1 MFLSVPYVSE
11 KVWGY
16 ERWIASAHAVGNS
29 TADKSASPEYA
40 GKTLGEITGGDFPLL
55 VKLIQANDTLS
66 VQVHPDDEYARR
78 VENTYGKTECW
89 YILDAVPGAT
99 LVCGLNKEYTRAELE
114 TALKSGTLAD
124 CLKYVSVSKGDF
136 VFIPAGTVHAIQ
148 GGLRLLEVQEPSD
161 VTYRLYDWG
170 RPREIHVAKA
180 LEVTKCSAPEPVR
193 NFSGV
198 FSCDYCRLEK
208 CVVGAG
214 STGDT
219 SSASSGAGGANS
231 DASCEANNGASGAT
245 NGEPVVQLPGKR
257 KEASA
262 VLFVLEGE
270 GTLSSSKGNTLFVKP
285 EDTVIL
291 SADEDV
297 TVFPVAGKSLSYMKI
312 TFPA

>member
-124 CLKYVSVSKGDF
+124 CLKYVPVSKGDF

-198 FSCDYCRLEK
+198 FSCDYFRLEK

-214 STGDT
+214 TSSGAASLAVVGAGSTGDT
-219 SSASSGAGGANS
+219 HAGTIA
-231 DASCEANNGASGAT
+231 
-245 NGEPVVQLPGKR
+245 EPVVQLPGKR

-262 VLFVLEGE
+262 VLFILEGE

-291 SADEDV
+291 SADENV
-297 TVFPVAGKSLSYMKI
+297 TVSPAAGKSLSYMKI
-312 TFPA
+312 TIPM

>member
-1 MFLSVPYVSE
+1 MFLSIPYVSE

-16 ERWIASAHAVGNS
+16 ERWIASALAVGNS
-29 TADKSASPEYA
+29 VADKDSEPIYA
-40 GKTLGEITGGDFPLL
+40 GRTLGDITGGDFQLL

-99 LVCGLNKEYTRAELE
+99 LVCGLNKEYSRAELE
-114 TALKSGTLAD
+114 AALKNGTLAD
-124 CLKYVSVSKGDF
+124 CLKYVPVSKGDF

-161 VTYRLYDWG
+161 ITYRLYDWG

-198 FSCDYCRLEK
+198 FSCDYFRLEK
-208 CVVGAG
+208 CVVSGAG
-214 STGDT
+214 S
-219 SSASSGAGGANS
+219 AGGARS
-231 DASCEANNGASGAT
+231 AVAGGADK
-245 NGEPVVQLPGKR
+245 GEPVVQMPGNR

-262 VLFVLEGE
+262 VLFILEGE
-270 GTLSSSKGNTLFVKP
+270 GTLSSSRGTKLSVKP

-291 SADEDV
+291 SADE
-297 TVFPVAGKSLSYMKI
+297 TVSVMPAAGQNLSYMKI

>member
-1 MFLSVPYVSE
+1 MFLSVPYVSD

-29 TADKSASPEYA
+29 TADKSAPPEYA

-99 LVCGLNKEYTRAELE
+99 LVCGLNKEYTKDELE
-114 TALKSGTLAD
+114 SALNGGTLAD
-124 CLKYVSVSKGDF
+124 CLKYVPVSKGDF

-161 VTYRLYDWG
+161 ITYRLYDWG

-198 FSCDYCRLEK
+198 FSCDYFRLEK
-208 CVVGAG
+208 CVVSGAG
-214 STGDT
+214 SASGER
-219 SSASSGAGGANS
+219 SAVVGGA
-231 DASCEANNGASGAT
+231 DK
-245 NGEPVVQLPGKR
+245 GEPVVQMPGNR

-262 VLFVLEGE
+262 VLFILEGE
-270 GTLSSSKGNTLFVKP
+270 GMLSSSRGTKLSVKP

-297 TVFPVAGKSLSYMKI
+297 MVCPAAGKKLSYMKI

>member
-1 MFLSVPYVSE
+1 MFLSVPYVSD

-16 ERWIASAHAVGNS
+16 ERWIASAHVVGNS
-29 TADKSASPEYA
+29 VADDASEPVYA

-114 TALKSGTLAD
+114 AALNGGTLAD
-124 CLKYVSVSKGDF
+124 CLKYVPVSKGDF

-161 VTYRLYDWG
+161 ITYRLYDWG

-198 FSCDYCRLEK
+198 FSCDYFRLEK
-208 CVVGAG
+208 CVV
-214 STGDT
+214 
-219 SSASSGAGGANS
+219 SSGS
-231 DASCEANNGASGAT
+231 V
-245 NGEPVVQLPGKR
+245 GEPVVQLPGKR

-262 VLFVLEGE
+262 VLFIIEGE
-270 GTLSSSKGNTLFVKP
+270 GTLSSSRGTKLSVKP

-291 SADEDV
+291 SADEMVSV
-297 TVFPVAGKSLSYMKI
+297 TPAAGNLSYMKI
-312 TFPA
+312 SFPA

>member
-1 MFLSVPYVSE
+1 MFLSVPYVSD

-29 TADKSASPEYA
+29 TADKSAPPEYA

-99 LVCGLNKEYTRAELE
+99 LVCGLNKEYTKEELE
-114 TALKSGTLAD
+114 AALNGGTLAD
-124 CLKYVSVSKGDF
+124 CLKYVPVSKGDF

-148 GGLRLLEVQEPSD
+148 GGLRLLEIQEPSD
-161 VTYRLYDWG
+161 ITYRLYDWG

-198 FSCDYCRLEK
+198 FSCDYFRLEK
-208 CVVGAG
+208 CVVG
-214 STGDT
+214 T
-219 SSASSGAGGANS
+219 GAGGASSGTVNS
-231 DASCEANNGASGAT
+231 AGASFSAEK
-245 NGEPVVQLPGKR
+245 GEPVVQLPGKR

-262 VLFVLEGE
+262 VLFILEGE
-270 GTLSSSKGNTLFVKP
+270 GALSSSKGNTLSVKP

-291 SADEDV
+291 SADEVV
-297 TVFPVAGKSLSYMKI
+297 TVTPTAGKSLSYMKI

>member
-29 TADKSASPEYA
+29 TADKSAPPEYA

-78 VENTYGKTECW
+78 VENTFGKTECW

-99 LVCGLNKEYTRAELE
+99 LVCGLNKEYTKAELE
-114 TALKSGTLAD
+114 AALNGGTLAD
-124 CLKYVSVSKGDF
+124 CLKYVPVSKGDF

-161 VTYRLYDWG
+161 ITYRLYDWG

-198 FSCDYCRLEK
+198 FSCDYFRLEK
-208 CVVGAG
+208 CVVGA
-214 STGDT
+214 DV
-219 SSASSGAGGANS
+219 GGAS
-231 DASCEANNGASGAT
+231 FSAEK
-245 NGEPVVQLPGKR
+245 GEPVVQLPGKR

-270 GTLSSSKGNTLFVKP
+270 GTLSSSKGNTLSVKP

-291 SADEDV
+291 SADE
-297 TVFPVAGKSLSYMKI
+297 TVRVIPAAGKSLSYMKI
-312 TFPA
+312 TIPM

>member
-1 MFLSVPYVSE
+1 MFLSIPYISE

-29 TADKSASPEYA
+29 VADKASSPEYA
-40 GKTLGEITGGDFPLL
+40 GKSLGEITGGDFPLL

-66 VQVHPDDEYARR
+66 VQVHPDDDYARR

-99 LVCGLNKEYTRAELE
+99 LVCGLNKEFTRAELE
-114 TALKSGTLAD
+114 AALKNGTLSD
-124 CLKYVSVSKGDF
+124 CLNYVPVEKGDF

-161 VTYRLYDWG
+161 ITYRLYDWG
-170 RPREIHVAKA
+170 RPREIHVEKG
-180 LEVTKCSAPEPVR
+180 LEVTKCSAPEPVKH
-193 NFSGV
+193 FSGV
-198 FSCDYCRLEK
+198 FSCKYFRLEK
-208 CVVGAG
+208 CVV
-214 STGDT
+214 SR
-219 SSASSGAGGANS
+219 
-231 DASCEANNGASGAT
+231 E
-245 NGEPVVQLPGKR
+245 EPVVQLPGKR

-262 VLFVLEGE
+262 ILFIIEGE
-270 GTLSSSKGNTLFVKP
+270 GRLSSSKGTELSVKK

-291 SADEDV
+291 SADESV
-297 TVFPVAGKSLSYMKI
+297 SVSPAAGQSLTYMKI

>member
-1 MFLSVPYVSE
+1 MFLSVPYVSD

-29 TADKSASPEYA
+29 VADKSALPEYA

-99 LVCGLNKEYTRAELE
+99 LVCGLNKEYTKNELE
-114 TALKSGTLAD
+114 SALNGGTLAD
-124 CLKYVSVSKGDF
+124 CLKYVPVSKGDF

-161 VTYRLYDWG
+161 ITYRLYDWG

-198 FSCDYCRLEK
+198 FSCDYFRLEK
-208 CVVGAG
+208 CVVTGAG
-214 STGDT
+214 KD
-219 SSASSGAGGANS
+219 
-231 DASCEANNGASGAT
+231 
-245 NGEPVVQLPGKR
+245 EPVVQMPGKR

-262 VLFVLEGE
+262 VLFILEGE
-270 GTLSSSKGNTLFVKP
+270 GTLSSSKGNKLSVKP

-291 SADEDV
+291 SADENV
-297 TVFPVAGKSLSYMKI
+297 TVTPAAGKTLSYMKI

>member
-114 TALKSGTLAD
+114 SALKSGTLAD
-124 CLKYVSVSKGDF
+124 CLKYVPVSKGDF

-198 FSCDYCRLEK
+198 FSCDYFRLEK

-214 STGDT
+214 TSSGAASSAVAGAGSTGDT
-219 SSASSGAGGANS
+219 HAGTIA
-231 DASCEANNGASGAT
+231 
-245 NGEPVVQLPGKR
+245 EPIVQLPGKR

-291 SADEDV
+291 SADENV
-297 TVFPVAGKSLSYMKI
+297 TVSPATGKSLSYMKI
-312 TFPA
+312 TIPM

>member
-29 TADKSASPEYA
+29 TADKSALPEYA

-99 LVCGLNKEYTRAELE
+99 LVCGLNKEYTKGELE
-114 TALKSGTLAD
+114 AALNGGTLAD
-124 CLKYVSVSKGDF
+124 CLKYVPVSKGDF

-161 VTYRLYDWG
+161 ITYRLYDWG

-198 FSCDYCRLEK
+198 FSCDYFRLEK
-208 CVVGAG
+208 CVVCAGASCG
-214 STGDT
+214 ASLSVADGV
-219 SSASSGAGGANS
+219 SSGAG
-231 DASCEANNGASGAT
+231 DTHNGIIA
-245 NGEPVVQLPGKR
+245 EPVVQLPGKR

-262 VLFVLEGE
+262 VLFILEGE
-270 GTLSSSKGNTLFVKP
+270 GTLSSSRGNSLFVKP

-291 SADEDV
+291 SADEVV
-297 TVFPVAGKSLSYMKI
+297 TVTPAAGKSLSYMKI

>member
-1 MFLSVPYVSE
+1 MFLSVPYVSD

-29 TADKSASPEYA
+29 TADKSAPPEYA

-114 TALKSGTLAD
+114 AALNGGTLAD
-124 CLKYVSVSKGDF
+124 CLKYVPVSKGDF

-161 VTYRLYDWG
+161 ITYRLYDWG

-180 LEVTKCSAPEPVR
+180 LEVTKCSAPEPAR

-198 FSCDYCRLEK
+198 FSCDYFRLEK

-214 STGDT
+214 SSGA
-219 SSASSGAGGANS
+219 ASPAGAGGANTS
-231 DASCEANNGASGAT
+231 EGE
-245 NGEPVVQLPGKR
+245 GEPVVQLPGKR

-270 GTLSSSKGNTLFVKP
+270 GTLSSSKGNTLSVKP

-291 SADEDV
+291 SADE
-297 TVFPVAGKSLSYMKI
+297 TVRVIPAAGKSLSYMKI
-312 TFPA
+312 TIPA

>member
-124 CLKYVSVSKGDF
+124 CLKYVPVSKGDF

-161 VTYRLYDWG
+161 VTYRRYDWG

-198 FSCDYCRLEK
+198 FSCDYFRLEK

-214 STGDT
+214 AASSAVAGAGSTGDT
-219 SSASSGAGGANS
+219 HAGTIA
-231 DASCEANNGASGAT
+231 
-245 NGEPVVQLPGKR
+245 EPVVQLPGKR

-297 TVFPVAGKSLSYMKI
+297 TVSPATDKSLSYMKI
-312 TFPA
+312 TIPM

>member
-1 MFLSVPYVSE
+1 MFLSVPYVSD

-29 TADKSASPEYA
+29 VADKSALPEYA

-99 LVCGLNKEYTRAELE
+99 LVCGLNKEYTKQELE
-114 TALKSGTLAD
+114 AALNGGTLAD
-124 CLKYVSVSKGDF
+124 CLKYVPVSKGDF

-161 VTYRLYDWG
+161 ITYRLYDWG

-198 FSCDYCRLEK
+198 FSCDYFRLEK
-208 CVVGAG
+208 CVVCAGASCG
-214 STGDT
+214 ASLSVADGV
-219 SSASSGAGGANS
+219 SSGAG
-231 DASCEANNGASGAT
+231 DTHNGIIA
-245 NGEPVVQLPGKR
+245 EPVVQLPGKR

-262 VLFVLEGE
+262 VLFILEGE
-270 GTLSSSKGNTLFVKP
+270 GTLSSSRGNSLFVKP

-291 SADEDV
+291 SADEVV
-297 TVFPVAGKSLSYMKI
+297 TVTPAAGKSLSYMKI

>member
-1 MFLSVPYVSE
+1 MFLSVPYVSD

-16 ERWIASAHAVGNS
+16 ERWIASAHVVGNS
-29 TADKSASPEYA
+29 VADNASEPVYA

-99 LVCGLNKEYTRAELE
+99 LVCGLNKEYTKAELE
-114 TALKSGTLAD
+114 EALKNGTLSE
-124 CLKYVSVSKGDF
+124 CLKYVPVSKGDF

-161 VTYRLYDWG
+161 ITYRLYDWG
-170 RPREIHVAKA
+170 RPREIHVEKG
-180 LEVTKCSAPEPVR
+180 LEVTKCGAPEPVR

-198 FSCDYCRLEK
+198 FSCEYFRLEK
-208 CVVGAG
+208 CVV
-214 STGDT
+214 
-219 SSASSGAGGANS
+219 SSASIA
-231 DASCEANNGASGAT
+231 
-245 NGEPVVQLPGKR
+245 EPVVQLPGNR

-262 VLFVLEGE
+262 ILFVIEGE
-270 GTLSSSKGNTLFVKP
+270 GTLSSSRGTELTVKP

-291 SADEDV
+291 SADETVSV
-297 TVFPVAGKSLSYMKI
+297 TPAAGNLSYMKI
-312 TFPA
+312 SFPS

>member
-29 TADKSASPEYA
+29 TADKSALPEYA

-99 LVCGLNKEYTRAELE
+99 LVCGLNKEYTKGELE
-114 TALKSGTLAD
+114 AALNGGTLAD
-124 CLKYVSVSKGDF
+124 CLKYVPVSKGDF

-161 VTYRLYDWG
+161 ITYRLYDWG

-198 FSCDYCRLEK
+198 FSCDYFRLEK
-208 CVVGAG
+208 CVVCAGASCG
-214 STGDT
+214 ASLSVADGV
-219 SSASSGAGGANS
+219 SSGAG
-231 DASCEANNGASGAT
+231 DTHNGIIA
-245 NGEPVVQLPGKR
+245 EPVVQLPGKR

-262 VLFVLEGE
+262 VLFILEGE
-270 GTLSSSKGNTLFVKP
+270 GTLSSSRGNSLSVKP

-297 TVFPVAGKSLSYMKI
+297 TVSPAVGKSLSYMKI
-312 TFPA
+312 TIPM

>member
-1 MFLSVPYVSE
+1 MFLSVPYVSD

-29 TADKSASPEYA
+29 TADKSAPPEYA

-99 LVCGLNKEYTRAELE
+99 LVCGLNKEYTKQELE
-114 TALKSGTLAD
+114 AALNGGTLAD
-124 CLKYVSVSKGDF
+124 CLKYVPVSKGDF

-161 VTYRLYDWG
+161 ITYRLYDWG

-193 NFSGV
+193 NFSGM
-198 FSCDYCRLEK
+198 FSCDYFRLEK

-214 STGDT
+214 ASGA
-219 SSASSGAGGANS
+219 SASAGGASS
-231 DASCEANNGASGAT
+231 DASCAANNGASGAT

-262 VLFVLEGE
+262 VLFILEGE
-270 GTLSSSKGNTLFVKP
+270 GTLSSSRGNTLSVKP

-297 TVFPVAGKSLSYMKI
+297 TVFPAEGKSLSYMKI
-312 TFPA
+312 TIPM

>member
-1 MFLSVPYVSE
+1 MFLSVPYVSD

-29 TADKSASPEYA
+29 VADDASEPVYA

-99 LVCGLNKEYTRAELE
+99 LVCGLNNEYTRAELE
-114 TALKSGTLAD
+114 AALNGGTLAD
-124 CLKYVSVSKGDF
+124 CLKYVPVSKGDF

-161 VTYRLYDWG
+161 ITYRLYDWG

-198 FSCDYCRLEK
+198 FRCDYFRLEK
-208 CVVGAG
+208 CVVGV
-214 STGDT
+214 
-219 SSASSGAGGANS
+219 
-231 DASCEANNGASGAT
+231 GASGDA
-245 NGEPVVQLPGKR
+245 NKGEPVVQLPGKR

-262 VLFVLEGE
+262 VLFILEGE
-270 GTLSSSKGNTLFVKP
+270 GTLSSSRGNTLSVKP

-297 TVFPVAGKSLSYMKI
+297 TVFPAAGKSLSYMKI
-312 TFPA
+312 TFPV